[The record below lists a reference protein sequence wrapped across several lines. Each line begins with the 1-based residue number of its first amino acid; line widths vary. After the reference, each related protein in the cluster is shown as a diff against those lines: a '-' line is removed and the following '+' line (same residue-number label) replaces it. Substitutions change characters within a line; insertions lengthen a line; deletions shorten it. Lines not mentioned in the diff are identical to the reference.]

1 MPVSVSFIKEL
12 DTVDPKLR
20 RVLITMLEE
29 LERQREES
37 VTKKEFI
44 DLKEIVRELGKTV
57 QDLAVAQKRTEE
69 RVNELAE
76 AQKRTEQRLESLA
89 TRVEELAEA
98 QKRTEERLESLAKR
112 VDELAEA
119 QKRTEERLESLA
131 KRVDELAE
139 AQKRTE
145 QRLNELAEAQRKT
158 EIEVAKLASSVDV
171 LRHQVGGLS
180 RSMAF
185 ALENEAYRKLP
196 EFLKVNY
203 GIEVTDRLIRT
214 HIGDSEINVFGKAIR
229 EGKEVY
235 LVGDAVLKLDDIS
248 KISQVWDQVESVK
261 QEFGGEVVPI
271 IITHFA
277 KPNVME
283 RARQAGIIV
292 VQSFEW

>member
-20 RVLITMLEE
+20 RVLLAMLEE

-37 VTKKEFI
+37 VTKKEFLE
-44 DLKEIVRELGKTV
+44 LKEIVRELGKTV
-57 QDLAVAQKRTEE
+57 QELAVAQKRTEE
-69 RVNELAE
+69 RLNELAE
-76 AQKRTEQRLESLA
+76 AQKKTEQRLEA
-89 TRVEELAEA
+89 
-98 QKRTEERLESLAKR
+98 LAKR

-119 QKRTEERLESLA
+119 QK
-131 KRVDELAE
+131 
-139 AQKRTE
+139 
-145 QRLNELAEAQRKT
+145 KT
-158 EIEVAKLASSVDV
+158 EIEVAKLASSVDI

-185 ALENEAYRKLP
+185 DLENQAYRKLP

-214 HIGDSEINVFGKAIR
+214 HIGDLETNVFGKAIR
-229 EGKEVY
+229 EGKELY

-248 KISQVWDQVESVK
+248 KISQVWDQVEAVK
-261 QEFGGEVVPI
+261 NEFGGEVVPI

-283 RARQAGIIV
+283 KAKRIGIIV
-292 VQSFEW
+292 VQSFEWL

>member
-1 MPVSVSFIKEL
+1 MPISVSFIKEL

-20 RVLITMLEE
+20 RVLLAMLEE

-37 VTKKEFI
+37 VTKKEFL
-44 DLKEIVRELGKTV
+44 DLKEIVRELGKSV

-76 AQKRTEQRLESLA
+76 AQKRTEE
-89 TRVEELAEA
+89 RVN
-98 QKRTEERLESLAKR
+98 
-112 VDELAEA
+112 
-119 QKRTEERLESLA
+119 
-131 KRVDELAE
+131 ELAE

-145 QRLNELAEAQRKT
+145 QRLNELAEAQKRTEERVNELAEAQKKT
-158 EIEVAKLASSVDV
+158 EIEVAKLASSVDI

-180 RSMAF
+180 ISVAF

-214 HIGDSEINVFGKAIR
+214 HIGDLEINVFGKATR
-229 EGKEVY
+229 EGKEIY
-235 LVGDAVLKLDDIS
+235 LVGDAVLKLDDMS
-248 KISQVWDQVESVK
+248 KISKVWDQVEAVK
-261 QEFGGEVVPI
+261 EEFGGEVVPV

-277 KPNVME
+277 KPKVME
-283 RARQAGIIV
+283 KARQAGFIV
-292 VQSFEW
+292 VQSFEWL